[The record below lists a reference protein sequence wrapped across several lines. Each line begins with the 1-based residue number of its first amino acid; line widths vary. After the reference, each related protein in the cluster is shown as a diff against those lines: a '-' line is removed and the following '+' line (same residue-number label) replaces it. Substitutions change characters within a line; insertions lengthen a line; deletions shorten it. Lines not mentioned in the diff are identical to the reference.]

1 MARSLGDQRFF
12 SVGALNEAITPLL
25 AKLNAKAFQ
34 KLEGSRDSWFE
45 TEEKARLL
53 PLPATPFQLAVWSQ
67 AKANID
73 YHVVVDNHFYS
84 VPYQL
89 VHQQLEV
96 RKTDTTVE
104 FFHQGKRVA
113 AHALSHQAGRATTL
127 EEHRPKS
134 HQKHLQWAP
143 SRLIDWAAK
152 TGPHC
157 AQVVE
162 EILRRQPHPEM
173 GYRSCLGIINLGK
186 GAGLERLEAACKRAL
201 HFKVCSYR
209 SVKSILQ
216 NHLENQPLEEQ
227 LHLPSPPHENLRGG
241 PYYDPSSKPSTDS

>member
-1 MARSLGDQRFF
+1 M
-12 SVGALNEAITPLL
+12 
-25 AKLNAKAFQ
+25 
-34 KLEGSRDSWFE
+34 
-45 TEEKARLL
+45 
-53 PLPATPFQLAVWSQ
+53 PFQLAVWSQ

-89 VHQQLEV
+89 VHEQLEV
-96 RKTDTTVE
+96 RKTDATVE

-134 HQKHLQWAP
+134 HQKHLQWTP

-152 TGPHC
+152 TGPNC
-157 AQVVE
+157 AKAVE

-201 HFKVCSYR
+201 HFKACSYR
-209 SVKSILQ
+209 SIKSILQ
-216 NHLENQPLEEQ
+216 SHLENQPLEEQ

-241 PYYDPSSKPSTDS
+241 SYYDQSSNPSTPVNPTDP

>member
-1 MARSLGDQRFF
+1 MRDQRFF
-12 SVGALNEAITPLL
+12 GVAALNEAIRPLL
-25 AKLNAKAFQ
+25 AQLNAKPFQ
-34 KLEGSRDSWFE
+34 KLEGSRDSWFA
-45 TEEKARLL
+45 TQEKGRLL
-53 PLPATPFQLAVWSQ
+53 PLPATPFQLSVWSE
-67 AKANID
+67 AKVNID

-89 VHQQLEV
+89 VHEQLEV
-96 RKTDTTVE
+96 RKTDATVE

-113 AHALSHQAGRATTL
+113 AHALSPQAGRATTL

-134 HQKHLQWAP
+134 HQKHLQWTP

-157 AQVVE
+157 AKVVE

-173 GYRSCLGIINLGK
+173 GYRSCLGLINLGK
-186 GAGLERLEAACKRAL
+186 GAGLERLKAAYKRVL
-201 HFKVCSYR
+201 HFNVCSYR

-216 NHLENQPLEEQ
+216 NHLESQPLEEQ
-227 LHLPSPPHENLRGG
+227 LPLPSPPHENLRGG
-241 PYYDPSSKPSTDS
+241 AYYDPSSTPSIDP